1 MFPQPQ
7 WLRPVLPFR
16 PELLRR
22 MLPGPEVQQPPAAK
36 TILFSLEHPPKL
48 YSLSHYPN
56 LDISQSR
63 NGLQRRCR
71 CSATPG
77 PGCLP
82 GKGAKK
88 LRQSHQTAAA
98 VFLHA
103 KLPSCPKHRK
113 QMGDIHLSRSPDWR
127 INSTCTSLLSFPM
140 TDFRPVQAPPRLQWR
155 YRSGFTPDSLF
166 SAGTN
171 QVHRRHLNVY
181 FLFSQQNTIFPALCQ
196 GNFWKLP

>member
-1 MFPQPQ
+1 M
-7 WLRPVLPFR
+7 
-16 PELLRR
+16 
-22 MLPGPEVQQPPAAK
+22 
-36 TILFSLEHPPKL
+36 
-48 YSLSHYPN
+48 LSH
-56 LDISQSR
+56 
-63 NGLQRRCR
+63 
-71 CSATPG
+71 AG
-77 PGCLP
+77 PRLP
-82 GKGAKK
+82 TRKGRKK

-103 KLPSCPKHRK
+103 KLSSCPKHRK

-166 SAGTN
+166 STGTN

-196 GNFWKLP
+196 GNFRKRLQLAAANLPPNTQGPQHPEKKNPNLSP